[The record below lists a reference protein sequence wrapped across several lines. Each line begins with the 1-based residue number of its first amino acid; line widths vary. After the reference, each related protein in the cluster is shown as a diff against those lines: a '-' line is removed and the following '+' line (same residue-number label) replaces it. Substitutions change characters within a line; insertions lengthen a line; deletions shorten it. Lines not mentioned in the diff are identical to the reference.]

1 MKLRESYENPIIQE
15 IYKSYLGAPL
25 SECARNSCTP
35 ASTPGR
41 CPMSNNSVCLPL
53 WAGQPR
59 VHTRGAAFFPSLY
72 RSSQF
77 CGGSATGSFI
87 MKPPPRQVSPS

>member
-41 CPMSNNSVCLPL
+41 CPMSNSSVCLPL

-59 VHTRGAAFFPSLY
+59 AHTHRAAFPHRSIGPLSSAVDLLRGPS
-72 RSSQF
+72 
-77 CGGSATGSFI
+77 
-87 MKPPPRQVSPS
+87 